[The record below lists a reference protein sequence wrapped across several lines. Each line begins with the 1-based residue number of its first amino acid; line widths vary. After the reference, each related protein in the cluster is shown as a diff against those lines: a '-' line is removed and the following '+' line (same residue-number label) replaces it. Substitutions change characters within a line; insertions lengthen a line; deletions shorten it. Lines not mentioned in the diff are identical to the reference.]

1 MKDSSAPPN
10 GTSLVIYES
19 VLTRERVEMV
29 WPPTDH
35 ILVDDLRDALRIP
48 EWVDLS
54 DTMVRQ
60 GVAGLWAERRATDPA
75 SSSSRPSSARLLGGV
90 AFRLLCPSANS
101 STSFRRPL
109 KDVDYLVGRRAAKHF
124 VDRLQTMDSWAGT
137 VYLHFLTNGDS
148 QFNALRGGKRY
159 RLHAATPRI
168 AVPEIQSRVTDV
180 FVDDL
185 RFCHRLPVS
194 SDSSSQLTLALP
206 LLLLTKLQFIKQVP
220 RATVQ
225 EDAEYRIVQ
234 VLDRHTVALGME
246 DKDVVDVAAAFLD
259 AQDVSLIAAGL
270 VEAIESTR
278 DWGLWR
284 TVSLNLRNVYGVAAV
299 LKERG
304 VDTNTIASISGR
316 MIAAADAMLGS
327 EPRRRP
333 WERKRIWFDEVDD
346 S

>member
-1 MKDSSAPPN
+1 
-10 GTSLVIYES
+10 
-19 VLTRERVEMV
+19 
-29 WPPTDH
+29 
-35 ILVDDLRDALRIP
+35 
-48 EWVDLS
+48 
-54 DTMVRQ
+54 
-60 GVAGLWAERRATDPA
+60 
-75 SSSSRPSSARLLGGV
+75 
-90 AFRLLCPSANS
+90 
-101 STSFRRPL
+101 
-109 KDVDYLVGRRAAKHF
+109 
-124 VDRLQTMDSWAGT
+124 MDSWAGT